1 MLVVESS
8 DVREKDAGQL
18 EVQQSAD
25 ILRQILWRIGYFCFA
40 RGRETVLLKYD
51 SATMSSL
58 EIVLHPHPALRWKC
72 KDVARI
78 DAGLRVMVEQMFEL
92 MYAARGIGLAANQV
106 GLPYRL
112 FVINPAGDKD
122 EKDQEFV
129 FINPQIT
136 RKKGSETDEE
146 GCLSLP
152 EVFGPVTRA
161 TKIIVDAF
169 DLAGKQF
176 ELELQDLP
184 ARVVQHEYDHVE
196 GIMFTDRV
204 PPAALQKMQPLI
216 ADFESQFRN
225 RQKEGLVPSDEKL
238 KAKLRELEKA
248 RAI

>member
-1 MLVVESS
+1 
-8 DVREKDAGQL
+8 
-18 EVQQSAD
+18 
-25 ILRQILWRIGYFCFA
+25 
-40 RGRETVLLKYD
+40 
-51 SATMSSL
+51 MSSL
-58 EIVLHPHPALRWKC
+58 EIVLHPHPALRWKS

-78 DAGLRVMVEQMFEL
+78 DAELRVMVEQMFEL

-169 DLAGKQF
+169 DLNGQQF
-176 ELELQDLP
+176 ELELEDLP
-184 ARVVQHEYDHVE
+184 ARVVQHEYDQVE
-196 GIMFTDRV
+196 GILLTDRV
-204 PPAALQKMQPLI
+204 PAAALQKMLPQI
-216 ADFESQFRN
+216 EDFEAQFRN
-225 RQKEGLVPSDEKL
+225 RQKEGLIPSDEQL

-248 RAI
+248 RAL

>member
-1 MLVVESS
+1 
-8 DVREKDAGQL
+8 
-18 EVQQSAD
+18 
-25 ILRQILWRIGYFCFA
+25 
-40 RGRETVLLKYD
+40 
-51 SATMSSL
+51 MSSL
-58 EIVLHPHPALRWKC
+58 EIVLHPHPALRWKSRE
-72 KDVARI
+72 VSRI
-78 DAGLRVMVEQMFEL
+78 DAELRAMVEQMFEL
-92 MYAARGIGLAANQV
+92 MYASRGIGLAANQV

-112 FVINPAGDKD
+112 FVINPTGDKD
-122 EKDQEFV
+122 EKDQELV

-169 DLAGKQF
+169 DLHGIQF
-176 ELELQDLP
+176 ELELDDLP

-204 PPAALQKMQPLI
+204 PSAALQKIQPQI
-216 ADFESQFRN
+216 DDFEAQFRS
-225 RQKEGLVPSDEKL
+225 RQKQGLVASDEQL

-248 RAI
+248 RAM